1 MTSRRHPRVPPW
13 KAPPA
18 TSADAV
24 LIARANWLS
33 AAYPLLRLRLAR
45 FAWGGDGVE
54 ARARVALRDW
64 GRSVF
69 ANIAEDARRLDVP
82 AERFFRNL
90 LPVLPGWAVPVLVV
104 LARRDRR
111 IRGILDGLRL
121 DFACF
126 PDHAARIA
134 DFDLLFAARRPIEP
148 DIVARMV
155 RLRPAALE
163 RAKARWQARRAAAR
177 SDAAAPGEG
186 SAADASSAS
195 AAASIGD
202 DAQAVDAAAL
212 DAMAVADIRLPRSAD
227 RLELLSRAMGSRGSD
242 TAAME
247 LLALARWARRGDPRL
262 LEAIGT
268 LLGKTPLPDRAC
280 ASLLAVLPR
289 RTRRPAIQ
297 ALRLFAAGR
306 EGARSE
312 LAAMSARRG
321 ADALRAFSS
330 HAGDGEVLSLAAA
343 AALPAAAH
351 GPRGGLAAAV
361 ELLVENID
369 TPEQIVT
376 MLGLG
381 GRLRASW
388 RNGIATCLEE
398 LGSKS
403 DGFSRFLDAAGP
415 LQPVWPRLH
424 PELREA
430 ALALW
435 VKAVKAQ
442 PELRRR
448 AVDILPALALDA
460 ARWAGDNEAIADLI
474 AGPEPARGFALLLR
488 LDAAERARIWVR
500 LRRRIPPTAALPEPW
515 LEIARRD
522 RRVLDLLLAKALPRI
537 ARSPLA
543 ALPLV
548 PLMDAS
554 LRNRRLAQRLAAEHG
569 HAALAAAMP
578 ALRRRLAGR
587 TRRRAAAELALLL
600 GWENAVF
607 LAFLATRPYAAA
619 DRPGTRFDRLY
630 HSWDLPKRK
639 GGTRRITAPQP
650 LLRTVQRRLLDVVF
664 AKVPCHRAATGFRR
678 GVSIADNA
686 RPHVG
691 RKVVVN
697 VDLQGFFPNTR
708 FKHVRRA
715 VERVLPR
722 QLGAEARRLVVDI
735 CTMDGGLPIGAPSSP
750 AIANIVMQPVDRA
763 LAKVAARH
771 GVAYTRYA
779 DDLTLSGDDP
789 LRLLPFLRQ
798 LVGQLGYSL
807 DPKKTN
813 IFRRGRRQVV
823 TGLVVNDKVSVPRRL
838 RRRLR
843 AAAHRVALHGAGAE
857 LTWHGRPMNPGELA
871 GHVAFIG
878 IAHPEESRALAE
890 RLRAGLSRNRRGAR
904 KGKP

>member
-1 MTSRRHPRVPPW
+1 MRFRKKSRIPPW
-13 KAPPA
+13 KSRPE

-24 LIARANWLS
+24 LIARADWL
-33 AAYPLLRLRLAR
+33 ACAYPLLRLRLAR
-45 FAWGGDGVE
+45 FAWCGDGVE
-54 ARARVALRDW
+54 ARARAALRDW
-64 GRSVF
+64 GRDVF
-69 ANIAEDARRLDVP
+69 AQIAKDAHLLGIP
-82 AERFFRNL
+82 AERVFRNL
-90 LPVLPGWAVPVLVV
+90 LPIVPDWTVPVLVV

-111 IRGILDGLRL
+111 IRALLDGLRL
-121 DFACF
+121 DFDLF
-126 PDHAARIA
+126 PDHAERIA
-134 DFDLLFAARRPIEP
+134 DFDLLFAARKPVEP

-155 RLRPAALE
+155 KLRPAALE
-163 RAKARWQARRAAAR
+163 RARARWQARRAAEQAAVAIPG
-177 SDAAAPGEG
+177 DDAAPGASTAPATAPAG
-186 SAADASSAS
+186 DDGKALDPAGLDALRVADAPA
-195 AAASIGD
+195 
-202 DAQAVDAAAL
+202 
-212 DAMAVADIRLPRSAD
+212 PRSAD
-227 RLELLSRAMGSRGSD
+227 RLALLLRVIDAGEAGAV
-242 TAAME
+242 AAD
-247 LLALARWARRGDPRL
+247 LGAIARWARRGDRRL
-262 LEAIGT
+262 DDAIS
-268 LLGKTPLPDRAC
+268 KMFDARPLPGRPC
-280 ASLLAVLPR
+280 AALLAALPP
-289 RTRRPAIQ
+289 RTRRPQIQ
-297 ALRLFAAGR
+297 ALRLFAAGCA
-306 EGARSE
+306 GAGAE
-312 LAAMSARRG
+312 LAAMSTTRG
-321 ADALRAFSS
+321 ADALRAF
-330 HAGDGEVLSLAAA
+330 AYRAADGEVLPLALAAV
-343 AALPAAAH
+343 LPAGRHAL
-351 GPRGGLAAAV
+351 RGGLVAAV
-361 ELLVENID
+361 DLLVEHLE
-369 TPEQIVT
+369 TPEEIAAL
-376 MLGLG
+376 MARAGA
-381 GRLRASW
+381 LRPRW
-388 RNGIATCLEE
+388 RRSVAGCLEQ
-398 LGSKS
+398 LGSQR
-403 DGFSRFLDAAGP
+403 DAFARFIEVAGP
-415 LQPVWPRLH
+415 LQAGWSRLPV
-424 PELREA
+424 EIREA
-430 ALALW
+430 ALAAW
-435 VKAVKAQ
+435 VEAVKSQ

-448 AVDILPALALDA
+448 AVGILPGLALDA
-460 ARWAGDNEAIADLI
+460 ARWAGDNDVVADLI
-474 AGPEPARGFALLLR
+474 VGPEPARGFALLLR
-488 LDAAERARIWVR
+488 LDAAERARIWSR
-500 LRRRIPPTAALPEPW
+500 LRRRIGPIATLPEAW
-515 LEIARRD
+515 LDIARRD
-522 RRVLDLLLAKALPRI
+522 RRVLDLLLAKELPRI

-569 HAALAAAMP
+569 HAALDAAMP

-607 LAFLATRPYAAA
+607 LAFLATRPYAPA
-619 DRPGTRFDRLY
+619 DRPGTRFDGLY

-639 GGTRRITAPQP
+639 GGTRRITAPAP
-650 LLRTVQRRLLDVVF
+650 LLKTIQRRLLDVVF
-664 AKVPCHRAATGFRR
+664 AEVPCHRAATGFRR

-708 FKHVRRA
+708 FKRVRRA

-722 QLGAEARRLVVDI
+722 RLGVEARRLVVDI

-843 AAAHRVALHGAGAE
+843 AAAHRVALHGASAE

-890 RLRAGLSRNRRGAR
+890 RLRAGLTRKRRRAR
-904 KGKP
+904 KAKP